1 MHNRSREEWAK
12 GVHSNTQV
20 TKRPAYSQKLEECPK
35 AKENIELGLELILFK
50 YYNAWLTRSH
60 VAMQYF
66 VTMGKFSIVYMN
78 NHEELM

>member
-20 TKRPAYSQKLEECPK
+20 TERPAYSQKLEECPK
-35 AKENIELGLELILFK
+35 AKENNELGLDLSLLK
-50 YYNAWLTRSH
+50 YCNTWLTQIH

-66 VTMGKFSIVYMN
+66 ITVGKFPIVYMSK
-78 NHEELM
+78 HEELM